1 MFVFFINLFYLCEK
15 IDTYGVNW
23 YIYINFFKNII
34 MKKRLLIVSLMVAFM
49 SSVLL
54 YVDSKRM
61 TSFVDSNVNAL
72 AESESGRYC
81 YSGGPGSNSCSI
93 AAGIEILGCGVTEGC
108 SVSCNDGY
116 YACCVLQCTCIEE

>member
-1 MFVFFINLFYLCEK
+1 
-15 IDTYGVNW
+15 
-23 YIYINFFKNII
+23 

-72 AESESGRYC
+72 AESESGR
-81 YSGGPGSNSCSI
+81 
-93 AAGIEILGCGVTEGC
+93 
-108 SVSCNDGY
+108 
-116 YACCVLQCTCIEE
+116 